1 MLIISHYECLLGL
14 IMRSSRVLIGL
25 VLCAISAGMARADTI
40 PIDLNDF
47 FADPTVMVSA
57 DGSSALFTEEAGFD
71 VLLTNDP
78 FFGDPEVIV
87 AGLGT
92 SVIFDFEF
100 SEAAAGVDEFFAAVL
115 GADGFSAG
123 AAFEFFSEDSSSGMI
138 EFDLSAL
145 MAEAFLGFQFA
156 LVSPDGGGDSTLLV
170 SNMRLET
177 APVAVPEPSTA
188 FLMLMGMA
196 VMLGAMRPGK
206 RQQVSTK
213 FQTGE
218 FAL

>member
-1 MLIISHYECLLGL
+1 MLIFTYKESLLGQL
-14 IMRSSRVLIGL
+14 MRSTRLFIGL
-25 VLCAISAGMARADTI
+25 VLCAIGAGTAHADII

-47 FADPTVMVSA
+47 FADPTVIVSA
-57 DGSSALFTEEAGFD
+57 DGSSASFTEDPCFD

-92 SVIFDFEF
+92 SVIFDFDF
-100 SEAAAGVDEFFAAVL
+100 SEAVAGVDTFFAAVL

-123 AAFEFFSEDSSSGMI
+123 VAFEFSSESSSSGSI
-138 EFDLSAL
+138 EFDLSTL
-145 MAEAFLGFQFA
+145 IAEDFLGFQFS
-156 LVSPDGGGDSTLLV
+156 LVSPDGGGDSTLSI

-206 RQQVSTK
+206 YQQVSRK
-213 FQTGE
+213 V
-218 FAL
+218 